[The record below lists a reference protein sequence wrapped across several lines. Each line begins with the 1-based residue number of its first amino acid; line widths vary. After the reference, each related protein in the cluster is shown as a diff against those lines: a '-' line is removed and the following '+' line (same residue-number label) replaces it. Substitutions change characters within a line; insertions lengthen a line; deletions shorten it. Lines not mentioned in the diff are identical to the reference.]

1 MVEKAVRLQLE
12 SKELQERLMVSEAT
26 VQAQA
31 EQLKDYRDLLTE
43 TSVQHDSKQ
52 VQVDLQ
58 DMGYETCG
66 RSENEAEREETSSP
80 EFDDLEMC
88 TSLEC
93 GGSQWWPVAVRP
105 EEPGPP
111 APTSEAADIAS
122 LQQLVEDLRSQLSHS
137 QTVIRSLQGR
147 LRSLSTSSDPF
158 GPSNGLSNPRKVNW
172 SFQFQASP
180 SQSSPE
186 DDEGWESS
194 GGGLGPSLR
203 QPKPDKDLQELES
216 RIGAIED
223 QLRKDKGT
231 PVGTPVGTPGHQE
244 EGRAVTWPGPGKFD
258 TLIQAQARELSHLR
272 QRMREGLGVCHILT
286 QHLGDTTKAFE
297 ELLRAND
304 IDYYMGQSFREQ
316 LAQSSS
322 LAQRASIKISGRDHP
337 EIPDDKTGTELLAI
351 RLSKELQQKDK
362 TIEALRAKLNLNQP
376 RFDTPCSSH
385 ALSDTTDQSDRIS
398 FVSDEH
404 ASTNEDLELC
414 SEMDAASEY
423 GQEDRQTSSRAST
436 GFAVPPAKTF
446 GGFPASAHCHPQT
459 SSGYPPQALSYHTSH
474 PSPLKGPNTD
484 HVSLSANPASMTGAS
499 LLESGALWDMGYG
512 TRLARIGAADLS
524 SGSSGYQS
532 GTSHTGSDLMKE
544 HLREIRSLRQRLEDS
559 IQTNERLRQQLEEKL
574 AIPAREKCAP
584 TNIYIQGLD
593 SVNQLSSEIR
603 VLKEENLNL
612 QARLQQASREGS
624 KEVAQL
630 REAALLGRARVK
642 EAELETEQWAEQV
655 RRLQTQT
662 QAQTLEISQLRQD
675 KQSHQEAVNRLQH
688 EVKVLQQQLCESRV
702 LVHSL
707 QYELQMY
714 RGDRHVPK
722 TTRADVGSHP
732 AESAPFHPRDLHVQ
746 LEQQLTSGTR
756 PPAARKQLFDNA
768 ALSPPVRDTGL
779 FSPPS
784 PHSPTLKPQEVD
796 SSPRGQAPDGSFANR
811 NGCHVVGHIDDFR
824 ALQQQILEGRIH
836 VGKMETT
843 LQATVNCPLLELSQ
857 DKAGNPGSVRS
868 LLTSTKTLWQI
879 LEEAS
884 SLLRMFWRAALP
896 INEGG
901 SPRST
906 KKELSL
912 KEEVHTLRRR
922 VSEQEEAL
930 RDAMETLKS
939 SNRTKDS
946 MEHFIVSQLSRT
958 KDVLKKARTN
968 LEVKTRDSTVTSS
981 GLLVVVS

>member
-1 MVEKAVRLQLE
+1 MAPLWKAMLSKSSPLYRDSLFSFSLWE
-12 SKELQERLMVSEAT
+12 SRVQERELV
-26 VQAQA
+26 
-31 EQLKDYRDLLTE
+31 LYRKHT
-43 TSVQHDSKQ
+43 
-52 VQVDLQ
+52 
-58 DMGYETCG
+58 
-66 RSENEAEREETSSP
+66 ERE
-80 EFDDLEMC
+80 
-88 TSLEC
+88 
-93 GGSQWWPVAVRP
+93 
-105 EEPGPP
+105 
-111 APTSEAADIAS
+111 
-122 LQQLVEDLRSQLSHS
+122 
-137 QTVIRSLQGR
+137 
-147 LRSLSTSSDPF
+147 
-158 GPSNGLSNPRKVNW
+158 RKTMH
-172 SFQFQASP
+172 
-180 SQSSPE
+180 
-186 DDEGWESS
+186 
-194 GGGLGPSLR
+194 R
-203 QPKPDKDLQELES
+203 ELE
-216 RIGAIED
+216 
-223 QLRKDKGT
+223 K
-231 PVGTPVGTPGHQE
+231 
-244 EGRAVTWPGPGKFD
+244 
-258 TLIQAQARELSHLR
+258 
-272 QRMREGLGVCHILT
+272 
-286 QHLGDTTKAFE
+286 
-297 ELLRAND
+297 
-304 IDYYMGQSFREQ
+304 
-316 LAQSSS
+316 
-322 LAQRASIKISGRDHP
+322 
-337 EIPDDKTGTELLAI
+337 
-351 RLSKELQQKDK
+351 LSKELQQKDK

-423 GQEDRQTSSRAST
+423 GQEDRQTSSRASTGSHCSSVLTSLQPSVPPSVTPSHAQQSSVSCPSMQRSGDTQGQT

-532 GTSHTGSDLMKE
+532 GTSHTECGQHLDVRFGVGSDLMKE